1 MESQIPPSPPDS
13 EPKLGLFR
21 RRNSSSWSRSRH
33 RRALRANRK
42 RLRQFFLVREGSV
55 RGCGTA
61 PDGSQDWDTV
71 AGVPWKPSWAAGRP
85 RVKGLRSPGLTMPS
99 WRLLAWAGSRVLDRG
114 TGGLGTALGSGNRWV
129 LGRDDRGGLSLHLRS
144 PTVAWPGPG

>member
-129 LGRDDRGGLSLHLRS
+129 LGRDDRGGFSLHLRS